1 MGILWFLRLRVE
13 STQVVIFRV
22 GHRVEL
28 KSSWSSSRVD
38 ESTRSTLGHGHW
50 KSSNFHPHLVPK
62 YILLLLSKIH
72 CKIVLLIITSIT
84 KAFIIPHRC

>member
-38 ESTRSTLGHGHW
+38 ESTRSTLGHGYW
-50 KSSNFHPHLVPK
+50 KSSNFHPHLVGISCSYLVK
-62 YILLLLSKIH
+62 
-72 CKIVLLIITSIT
+72 
-84 KAFIIPHRC
+84 FIAKLYY